1 MEKLLFEIGTEEIP
15 AKFMPGILK
24 QLQELAAGKMQELR
38 IPFENITVYGTP
50 RRMTFIAAGVAETQA
65 DSTIEAKGPS
75 VKIAF
80 VSGAP
85 SKAAIGFARGQGIDV
100 KDLEVRGEY
109 VYAVKHLAGQPVADL
124 LPGLLLDILESL
136 SFPKNMR
143 WADYDF
149 RFVRP
154 IRWLVA
160 LFGEKVIPVEITGVK
175 SGRYSMGHR
184 FMQQSMKEA
193 VETKGLLS
201 AAINKVG
208 NVVHSAVMGMQGAVE
223 IPNADAY
230 VQALADNFVMVDQ
243 DARRELIRQQVTEL
257 AAAEGGIAEIDEDL
271 LEEVNYLVEYP
282 TALCGKFEEKFLSL
296 PKEAIITPMREHQR
310 YFPVVD
316 EEGRLLNKF
325 ITVRNGGKEFLD
337 VVAHGNER
345 VLRARLSDAEFFFN
359 EDRKKPLIDRQD
371 GLTKIVF
378 QEGLGNLADKTER
391 LLKLGR
397 VFGEECGLHEEAAVV
412 LERATELA
420 KTDLTTGMVTEFTE
434 LQGVMGKEYA
444 LLDGE
449 SPEVAEAIFEQY
461 LPRFAGDVLPQT
473 EAGKVLSIIDKVDNI
488 VATFSRGLIPT
499 GSQDP
504 YALRRQTIGILN
516 ILLGSEWNI
525 SLRPIF
531 KASMELLNVATDKQ
545 EELLNAL
552 LGEQLAWALED
563 RMEISHQLQILR
575 DSQGGKYTP
584 FISSE
589 VNKTLKLKLESS
601 TSLQSIIRNL
611 TGGNTTNI
619 FNQFNQQNNLNTENT
634 ISIEEART
642 IVLESQKVLTKTEEA
657 KLLEDKYD
665 INSLPEV
672 VATKQEGVDTSKEGL
687 NLNKKELNQIT
698 DNYKAAMELSSKEHH
713 ELRREIEMRI
723 DTDSYDPEMDR
734 YLEDDEIL
742 ESEEDTSLA
751 ASFLNKRK

>member
-85 SKAAIGFARGQGIDV
+85 SKAAIGFARGQGVDV
-100 KDLEVRGEY
+100 NELEVRGEY

-124 LPGLLLDILESL
+124 LPALLLDILESL

-160 LFGEKVIPVEITGVK
+160 LFGDKVVPVEITGVK

-193 VETKGLLS
+193 VENKGLLS
-201 AAINKVG
+201 AALNKVG

-230 VQALADNFVMVDQ
+230 VQALADNFVLVDQ

-316 EEGRLLNKF
+316 AEGRLLNKF

-359 EDRKKPLIDRQD
+359 EDRKIKLEDR
-371 GLTKIVF
+371 LEKLKTVSF
-378 QEGLGNLADKTER
+378 QEGLGNMYDKSER
-391 LLKLGR
+391 LTKLAEMVKFAINVKVDDANLKRTAL
-397 VFGEECGLHEEAAVV
+397 
-412 LERATELA
+412 LA
-420 KTDLTTGMVTEFTE
+420 KTDLVAGMVVEFTE
-434 LQGVMGKEYA
+434 LQGVMGREYA
-444 LLDGE
+444 KLDGE
-449 SPEVAEAIFEQY
+449 PAEVAAGIYEHY
-461 LPRFAGDVLPQT
+461 LPRFAGDELPQGT
-473 EAGKVLSIIDKVDNI
+473 IGRIVGISDKLDNI
-488 VATFSRGLIPT
+488 VATFSRGLAPT

-504 YALRRQTIGILN
+504 YALRRQALGIINILISSNYHLPLIKILAGALYLLN
-516 ILLGSEWNI
+516 IKPEDTGKLIPQILEFFKLRLKNLMIEQGIRYDVVDAVFADERNDDLVDIYARCQALNAYVALPEAEAVIQASIRVCNLCKKIDTEVAI
-525 SLRPIF
+525 SSALFADP
-531 KASMELLNVATDKQ
+531 AEQELHDVLIRLNKELIPDIVTYNYAAALKLAEQVVEPVNKFFDSVMVMDENVAVKNNR
-545 EELLNAL
+545 LAL
-552 LGEQLAWALED
+552 LEQA
-563 RMEISHQLQILR
+563 
-575 DSQGGKYTP
+575 K
-584 FISSE
+584 E
-589 VNKTLKLKLESS
+589 V
-601 TSLQSIIRNL
+601 
-611 TGGNTTNI
+611 TNAVGD
-619 FNQFNQQNNLNTENT
+619 L
-634 ISIEEART
+634 SC
-642 IVLESQKVLTKTEEA
+642 IVL
-657 KLLEDKYD
+657 
-665 INSLPEV
+665 
-672 VATKQEGVDTSKEGL
+672 
-687 NLNKKELNQIT
+687 
-698 DNYKAAMELSSKEHH
+698 
-713 ELRREIEMRI
+713 
-723 DTDSYDPEMDR
+723 
-734 YLEDDEIL
+734 
-742 ESEEDTSLA
+742 
-751 ASFLNKRK
+751 